1 MDDVISA
8 TGGRNQ
14 PGRRITAMTALL
26 ILAMV
31 AALAVA
37 GTIRAVRH
45 DDRGTLPP
53 PASHRIDPDSVPPAQ
68 RLRRTS

>member
-1 MDDVISA
+1 MA
-8 TGGRNQ
+8 
-14 PGRRITAMTALL
+14 ALM

-37 GTIRAVRH
+37 GTIRAVRR

-53 PASHRIDPDSVPPAQ
+53 PASHRIDPDAVPPAQ
-68 RLRRTS
+68 RLSYTR